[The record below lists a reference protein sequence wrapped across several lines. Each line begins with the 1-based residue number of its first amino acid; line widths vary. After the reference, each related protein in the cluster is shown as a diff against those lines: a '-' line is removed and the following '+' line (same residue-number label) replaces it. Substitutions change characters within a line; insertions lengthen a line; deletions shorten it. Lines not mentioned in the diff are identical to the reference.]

1 MISSWDAKLV
11 AVHDG
16 YGELEHIDCV
26 PWIDEVD
33 ARMEGEWNEPRTW
46 AAAFEAIAE
55 EKGEPERELLMR
67 YNLHEWR
74 DSQLDNATFL
84 TIEQLSREGL
94 VEWDGDQV
102 TIDMSDY
109 AKLYCTQCEEEI
121 E

>member
-1 MISSWDAKLV
+1 MLSSWDAKLV

-33 ARMEGEWNEPRTW
+33 ARMEDEWNEPRTW

-55 EKGEPERELLMR
+55 EKGESERELLIR
-67 YNLHEWR
+67 YNLHAWR
-74 DSQLDNATFL
+74 DAALDDVVHTRLIADFDD
-84 TIEQLSREGL
+84 

-102 TIDMSDY
+102 TIDLSEY
-109 AKLYCTQCEEEI
+109 AKLYCTQCEKEI

>member
-1 MISSWDAKLV
+1 MLSSWDAKLV

-33 ARMEGEWNEPRTW
+33 ARMERDGIEWSR
-46 AAAFEAIAE
+46 AFGAIADE
-55 EKGEPERELLMR
+55 QGEPERELLIR

-74 DSQLDNATFL
+74 DHNVEAVMYDLTLADLD
-84 TIEQLSREGL
+84 RRGL
-94 VEWDGDQV
+94 VEWDGYEV
-102 TIDMSDY
+102 TIDMSDF
-109 AKLYCTQCEEEI
+109 AKLYCTQCGKGI